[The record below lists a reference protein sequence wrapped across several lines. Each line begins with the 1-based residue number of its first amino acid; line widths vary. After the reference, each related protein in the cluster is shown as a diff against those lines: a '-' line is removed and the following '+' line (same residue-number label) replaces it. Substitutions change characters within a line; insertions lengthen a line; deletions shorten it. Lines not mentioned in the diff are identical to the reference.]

1 MKDLKILAVCGFGV
15 GTSLLLKMNI
25 KTALKR
31 LDINADVENIDITT
45 AKSVACDMIF
55 TSTELAGQLSGF
67 DKPVVVITNF
77 MDINEIQTKAQEV
90 IEKL

>member
-25 KTALKR
+25 MTALKKLGIR
-31 LDINADVENIDITT
+31 AEVENIDITT
-45 AKSVACDMIF
+45 AKSVDCDMIF
-55 TSTELAGQLSGF
+55 TSSELASQMSGIN
-67 DKPVVVITNF
+67 KPIIVINNF
-77 MDINEIQTKAQEV
+77 MDINEIQTKASEV